1 MNSLMNSLSL
11 LNISFS
17 YSGKKGKVINDFSFN
32 IPLGSNTAL
41 LGLNGTG
48 KTTLLLL
55 LLGYLEPGKGEIYLR
70 KDGQELTIKQM
81 NGSIGYL
88 SQSEN
93 IPFDYTARDFILLG
107 RAPHIMKFSTP
118 STRDIE
124 ICGQIIDSLD
134 LSALA
139 DSKLGEIS
147 GGELQRVRIARTL
160 AQEPEIILMDEP
172 MTHLDI
178 KNKKYLNGLI
188 NKLKESGKTIIYS
201 THDPLDVLNYSDN
214 CIIMG
219 RNLEYVAGKTEEII
233 SSKVLSRFFEIPIT
247 VIKDDGKK
255 TIIIH

>member
-1 MNSLMNSLSL
+1 MNSLMNSLGL
-11 LNISFS
+11 INISFS
-17 YSGKKGKVINDFSFN
+17 YRGKKEKVINDFSFN

-55 LLGYLEPGKGEIYLR
+55 LLGYLEPGKGKICLI

-118 STRDIE
+118 STGDIE

-219 RNLEYVAGKTEEII
+219 RNLKYVAGKTEEII

-247 VIKDDGKK
+247 VINDDGKK

>member
-1 MNSLMNSLSL
+1 MKTNKICIFD
-11 LNISFS
+11 ISFS
-17 YSGKKGKVINDFSFN
+17 YAGKKGMVIKNFN
-32 IPLGSNTAL
+32 FDIAMGSRTAL

-55 LLGYLEPGKGEIYLR
+55 LLGYITPVKGKI
-70 KDGQELTIKQM
+70 KIIMDGQEKSIIEM
-81 NGSIGYL
+81 NGLVGYL

-93 IPFDYTARDFILLG
+93 IPFDYTVQEFIMLG
-107 RAPHIMKFSTP
+107 RAPHILKFNVPTNE
-118 STRDIE
+118 DME
-124 ICGQIIDSLD
+124 ISERIMNSLE

-139 DSKLGEIS
+139 NSKLGEIS

-188 NKLKESGKTIIYS
+188 AKLKESGKTIIYS
-201 THDPLDVLNYSDN
+201 THDPLDVLNNSDM

-219 RNLEYVAGKTEEII
+219 KNNKYKAGETEKII
-233 SSKVLSRFFEIPIT
+233 SSKILTDFFEIPIS
-247 VIKDDGKK
+247 VIRNKSEKS
-255 TIIIH
+255 IVIH